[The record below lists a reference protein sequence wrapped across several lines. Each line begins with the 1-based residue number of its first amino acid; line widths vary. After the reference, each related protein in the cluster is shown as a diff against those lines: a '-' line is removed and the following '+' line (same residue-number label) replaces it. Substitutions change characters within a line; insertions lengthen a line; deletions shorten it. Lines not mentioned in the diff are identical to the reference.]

1 MTAASLAPHRASA
14 SVTLPEGLVVLH
26 PAHARQSARAAR
38 GSSRRASAPQP
49 SSYLVSARRVSPS
62 ATNSQPSTPFAP
74 ANERS
79 VSGRPAEQGVDM
91 SSPLAGLVPSAIA
104 GLRSLSS
111 RLERF
116 NPLHNLKGLPLL
128 TLAALVVLGAVTFL
142 GPSFG
147 PRVENAADTQATV
160 TVKHGET
167 LWDIAQAVNPGGD
180 ARDTVVRIMEL
191 NSLTSTTVDAGQR
204 LEVPQPRH

>member
-1 MTAASLAPHRASA
+1 MTAVSLAPHRASA
-14 SVTLPEGLVVLH
+14 SATLPEGLVVLH

-49 SSYLVSARRVSPS
+49 SSYLMSARRVSPS
-62 ATNSQPSTPFAP
+62 ATDSQPSTPSAP

-79 VSGRPAEQGVDM
+79 VSGRPAEQGVDT
-91 SSPLAGLVPSAIA
+91 SSPLAGLVPSAIS
-104 GLRSLSS
+104 GLRFLSS

-116 NPLHNLKGLPLL
+116 NPLHNVKGLPLL

-147 PRVENAADTQATV
+147 PRVENAAATQATV

-191 NSLTSTTVDAGQR
+191 NSLTSTAVDVGQR

>member
-14 SVTLPEGLVVLH
+14 SATLPEGLVVLH

-62 ATNSQPSTPFAP
+62 ATDSQPSTPSAP

-79 VSGRPAEQGVDM
+79 VSGRPAEQGVDT
-91 SSPLAGLVPSAIA
+91 SSPLAGLVPSAIS

-128 TLAALVVLGAVTFL
+128 TLATLVVLGAVTFL

-147 PRVENAADTQATV
+147 PRVENAAATQATV

-191 NSLTSTTVDAGQR
+191 NSLTSTAVDVGQR

>member
-49 SSYLVSARRVSPS
+49 STPS
-62 ATNSQPSTPFAP
+62 AP

-79 VSGRPAEQGVDM
+79 VSGRPAEQGVDT
-91 SSPLAGLVPSAIA
+91 SSPLAGLVPSAIS
-104 GLRSLSS
+104 GLRFLSS

-147 PRVENAADTQATV
+147 PRVENAAATQATV

-191 NSLTSTTVDAGQR
+191 NSLTSTAVDAGQR

>member
-49 SSYLVSARRVSPS
+49 STPS
-62 ATNSQPSTPFAP
+62 AP

-91 SSPLAGLVPSAIA
+91 SSPLAGLVPSAIS
-104 GLRSLSS
+104 GLRFLSS

-116 NPLHNLKGLPLL
+116 NPLHNLKGLSLL

-147 PRVENAADTQATV
+147 PRVENAAATQATV

-191 NSLTSTTVDAGQR
+191 NSLTSTAVDVGQR

>member
-62 ATNSQPSTPFAP
+62 ATDSQPSTPSAP

-79 VSGRPAEQGVDM
+79 VSGRPAEHDVDT
-91 SSPLAGLVPSAIA
+91 SSPLAGLVPSAIS

-147 PRVENAADTQATV
+147 PRVENAAATQATV

-191 NSLTSTTVDAGQR
+191 NSLTSTAVDVGQR

>member
-14 SVTLPEGLVVLH
+14 SATLPEGLVVLH
-26 PAHARQSARAAR
+26 PAHARQSARTAR
-38 GSSRRASAPQP
+38 GSSRRASA
-49 SSYLVSARRVSPS
+49 RRVSPS
-62 ATNSQPSTPFAP
+62 ATDSQPSTPSAP

-79 VSGRPAEQGVDM
+79 VSGRPAGQGVDT
-91 SSPLAGLVPSAIA
+91 SSPLAGLVPSAIS

-147 PRVENAADTQATV
+147 PRVENAAATQVTV

-191 NSLTSTTVDAGQR
+191 NSLTSTAVDAGQR
-204 LEVPQPRH
+204 LEVPKPRH

>member
-14 SVTLPEGLVVLH
+14 SVTLPEGMVVLH

-62 ATNSQPSTPFAP
+62 ATDSQPSTPSAP

-79 VSGRPAEQGVDM
+79 VSGRPAEHDVDT
-91 SSPLAGLVPSAIA
+91 SSPLAGLVPSAIS

-128 TLAALVVLGAVTFL
+128 TLATLVVLGAVTFL

-147 PRVENAADTQATV
+147 PRVENAAATQATV

-191 NSLTSTTVDAGQR
+191 NSLTSTAVDVGQR

>member
-62 ATNSQPSTPFAP
+62 ATDSQPSTPSAP

-79 VSGRPAEQGVDM
+79 VSGRPAEHDVDT
-91 SSPLAGLVPSAIA
+91 SSPLAGLVPSAIS

-128 TLAALVVLGAVTFL
+128 TLATLVVLGAVTFL

-147 PRVENAADTQATV
+147 PRVENAAATQATV

-191 NSLTSTTVDAGQR
+191 NSLTSTAVDVGQR

>member
-62 ATNSQPSTPFAP
+62 ATDSQPSTPSAP

-79 VSGRPAEQGVDM
+79 VSGRPAEHDVDT
-91 SSPLAGLVPSAIA
+91 SSPLAGLVPSAIS
-104 GLRSLSS
+104 GLRFLSS

-128 TLAALVVLGAVTFL
+128 TLATLVVLGAVTFL

-147 PRVENAADTQATV
+147 PRVENAAATQATV

-191 NSLTSTTVDAGQR
+191 NSLTSTAVDVGQR

>member
-1 MTAASLAPHRASA
+1 M
-14 SVTLPEGLVVLH
+14 
-26 PAHARQSARAAR
+26 
-38 GSSRRASAPQP
+38 
-49 SSYLVSARRVSPS
+49 SARRVSPS
-62 ATNSQPSTPFAP
+62 ATDSQPSTPSAP

-79 VSGRPAEQGVDM
+79 VSGRPAEHDVDT
-91 SSPLAGLVPSAIA
+91 SSPLAGLVPSAIS
-104 GLRSLSS
+104 GLRFLSS

-128 TLAALVVLGAVTFL
+128 TLATLVVLGAVTFL

-147 PRVENAADTQATV
+147 PRVENAAATQATV

-191 NSLTSTTVDAGQR
+191 NSLTSTAVDVGQR